1 MHSFTVSDALLQVM
15 INEAKQDLE
24 NLQLDMAELEDLRV
38 MKGDIQRQEKAN
50 AELIQSQAKRLEE
63 LETLYKEEQARCSNC
78 SCNRQLPLSS
88 CRHHRRSR
96 QVVPMQVNAQAHRGN
111 GFVLG

>member
-1 MHSFTVSDALLQVM
+1 M

-63 LETLYKEEQARCSNC
+63 LETLYKEEQARCSIC
-78 SCNRQLPLSS
+78 SAAIDSYNQARFGPITAHVDLYHMRVKVANTNVAIVS
-88 CRHHRRSR
+88 C
-96 QVVPMQVNAQAHRGN
+96 V
-111 GFVLG
+111 